1 MQSVLPGPERM
12 ARQLRFLVE
21 VDRLK
26 EIYRRTVLIGSR
38 RRENSAEH
46 SWHVTLLALTL
57 YEYSA
62 EPVDLLR
69 VVRMLAVHDIV
80 EIDAGDT
87 FAYADQSSKAE
98 LEALA
103 AARIFGLLPPDQC
116 AEFTALWQEF
126 DARETAEARYANA
139 MDRLMPVLHNY
150 YTEGGTWREHGVRL
164 EAVMRR
170 LSPIGE
176 GAPEVWALVQTL
188 LDEAVARGDILL

>member
-1 MQSVLPGPERM
+1 MNSVLPGPERL
-12 ARQLRFLVE
+12 ARQLHFLVE
-21 VDRLK
+21 VDHLK

-57 YEYSA
+57 YEYAA
-62 EPVDLLR
+62 EPVDMLH

-87 FAYADQSSKAE
+87 FAYADQSSKAT
-98 LEALA
+98 LEAA
-103 AARIFGLLPPDQC
+103 AATRIFGLLPPDQC

-126 DARETAEARYANA
+126 DARATAEARFANA

-150 YTEGGTWREHGVRL
+150 YTEGGTWREHRVRL
-164 EAVMRR
+164 DAVMAR
-170 LSPIGE
+170 LSPIGD
-176 GAPEVWALVQTL
+176 GAPDVWAFVQSL

>member
-1 MQSVLPGPERM
+1 MNSVLPGPERL

-26 EIYRRTVLIGSR
+26 EIYRRTLLIGSR
-38 RRENSAEH
+38 RRENTAEH

-62 EPVDLLR
+62 EPVDLLH
-69 VVRMLAVHDIV
+69 VVRMLALHDIV

-87 FAYADQSSKAE
+87 FAYADQSSKAA
-98 LEALA
+98 LEAKA
-103 AARIFGLLPPDQC
+103 ATRIFGLLPPDQC

-126 DARETAEARYANA
+126 DARATPEARFANA

-164 EAVMRR
+164 DAVLRR
-170 LSPIGE
+170 LSPIGD